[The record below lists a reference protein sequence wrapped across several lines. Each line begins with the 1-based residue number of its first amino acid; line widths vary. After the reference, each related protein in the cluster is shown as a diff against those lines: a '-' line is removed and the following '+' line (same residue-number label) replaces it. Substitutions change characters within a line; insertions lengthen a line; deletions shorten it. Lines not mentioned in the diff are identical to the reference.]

1 MMRSTQPGRGSLVE
15 GLLERGFAR
24 DAQLVED
31 LGFCIRWIGRIVSTV
46 NVTFT
51 HGANRVSSLEE
62 AKQRES
68 KIAVTGAGAALAIFT
83 RALASAVG
91 IKFKT
96 INGYTDAAAS
106 LLAVERGEV
115 DGAAVSWNSLKNM
128 RPQWL
133 KDGSAHILVQ
143 YAHKSHSHLRGCPL
157 QPP

>member
-1 MMRSTQPGRGSLVE
+1 
-15 GLLERGFAR
+15 
-24 DAQLVED
+24 
-31 LGFCIRWIGRIVSTV
+31 
-46 NVTFT
+46 
-51 HGANRVSSLEE
+51 VSSLEE

-83 RALASAVG
+83 REVASAVG

-143 YAHKSHSHLRGCPL
+143 YAHKSHSHLRGVPL
-157 QPP
+157 AAAMTTSGRTLLRWPFCGARIRGKGRQPEV